1 MTCKTPPNNN
11 YDSRITDISRYKN
24 GLNQKPEVKTGGPAG
39 GGTNN
44 AAFRNFRKAE
54 NAYPHEST
62 GADSNGSWDSAVNTD
77 YITDKIPLNL
87 QFQPNMLDA
96 YDVVTYHWKLFIVN
110 QKAATTGEVFNQ
122 KHQTIIAE
130 TGVSDLTIDKVEIN
144 SLATPSIESGTGT
157 SINVKF
163 EILEP
168 AGAGLIDKIF
178 YQSIAMGIGNWNV
191 MPFYLQLQFK
201 GRSPESSEAEDGAP
215 GSIGNLK
222 WLWTLKLTS
231 IKANVTTVGT
241 RYEFSAL
248 IYNELAQSNAYF
260 TLQQPMVLTN
270 LTTFEKAMGKLMD
283 KLNEDQFYKL
293 IDNNGIPDSYRIVV
307 DPEIALYNITPVNAN
322 TNSVRSNSTTELHT
336 KNATF
341 PAGVAIDKIID
352 SLLSQTDEYQKSM
365 LGAGSPGAEGKT
377 MKAEKSQMKSF
388 WRIVTES
395 RPIVFDP
402 RRVDYAREFTIYVFK
417 YDIGILDSNSF
428 QDSAPPDTIRAE
440 RKRLATYADKSILKK
455 KYNYIYTGLN
465 DQIINFDIK
474 INNAFASAVARM
486 GGIYYNAAM
495 HDMGVVAQEHAA
507 EEAKITAQIG
517 QTMSFLNV
525 AASFSSDSTS
535 ASAAAD
541 KADASLAESRDAI
554 NNVKL
559 PEARREQL
567 RKILSSVK
575 ADTRLNFV
583 RQAQAAATLEQ
594 SSFIARDLA
603 TPRSKKVEDTD
614 LRFISD
620 VDQNGFNAKQAYA
633 DYVKMLKGKL
643 RPIARVDS
651 MHQRQIGSGIESNS
665 NSGIQKLSSMF
676 AVALHSNLDGSY
688 AQTTMTIKG
697 DPFWLYPQPY
707 TDNNARIYNSLKP
720 DDVAINNIRNGHK
733 LIADSVNLFGTDNFI
748 IIRFRTPKI
757 YSIDNNSEGEESITD
772 VESFSGL
779 FKVVRVTSRFEGGKF
794 HQDLHCQLDPNL
806 NILNFSDEIDAANKV
821 PDLILPATG
830 GTNNI
835 PAEFSKNPRIFAAN
849 NAVGQDTGVVVTPV
863 VRGVVRGS
871 TLPEINRDV
880 LRRPIRG

>member
-517 QTMSFLNV
+517 
-525 AASFSSDSTS
+525 
-535 ASAAAD
+535 
-541 KADASLAESRDAI
+541 
-554 NNVKL
+554 
-559 PEARREQL
+559 
-567 RKILSSVK
+567 
-575 ADTRLNFV
+575 
-583 RQAQAAATLEQ
+583 RQCH
-594 SSFIARDLA
+594 F
-603 TPRSKKVEDTD
+603 
-614 LRFISD
+614 
-620 VDQNGFNAKQAYA
+620 
-633 DYVKMLKGKL
+633 
-643 RPIARVDS
+643 
-651 MHQRQIGSGIESNS
+651 
-665 NSGIQKLSSMF
+665 
-676 AVALHSNLDGSY
+676 
-688 AQTTMTIKG
+688 
-697 DPFWLYPQPY
+697 
-707 TDNNARIYNSLKP
+707 
-720 DDVAINNIRNGHK
+720 
-733 LIADSVNLFGTDNFI
+733 
-748 IIRFRTPKI
+748 
-757 YSIDNNSEGEESITD
+757 
-772 VESFSGL
+772 
-779 FKVVRVTSRFEGGKF
+779 
-794 HQDLHCQLDPNL
+794 
-806 NILNFSDEIDAANKV
+806 
-821 PDLILPATG
+821 
-830 GTNNI
+830 
-835 PAEFSKNPRIFAAN
+835 
-849 NAVGQDTGVVVTPV
+849 
-863 VRGVVRGS
+863 
-871 TLPEINRDV
+871 
-880 LRRPIRG
+880 